1 MNPSVAAAG
10 FPADF
15 AASLFQELVITKW
28 LVNWMTKEA
37 ANPDELCNFVET
49 FTTMRKL
56 SEDGLVAL
64 SHEAS
69 HSLRQVFDVV
79 STMLAAVAA
88 VAEVKVVVGNIRAID
103 AVRVVTECKAH
114 RSSMGVVSAIL
125 KDVRWNQRVT
135 KFWTT
140 MVAEVTHSTKVAKVL
155 EGLSKPAA
163 EAWASAV
170 ESLPIWL
177 VELQPEVTRKVE
189 SAMLTWISARVCE
202 VKDVHAAREVMKW
215 ARQAHPVLKD
225 RVEGVLEP
233 ARELFVLLES
243 GARKDAMLAAMKAL
257 KDGMDTCKDL
267 SLMTAFT
274 EARRSQP
281 THSGLYP

>member
-1 MNPSVAAAG
+1 
-10 FPADF
+10 
-15 AASLFQELVITKW
+15 
-28 LVNWMTKEA
+28 
-37 ANPDELCNFVET
+37 
-49 FTTMRKL
+49 
-56 SEDGLVAL
+56 
-64 SHEAS
+64 
-69 HSLRQVFDVV
+69 
-79 STMLAAVAA
+79 
-88 VAEVKVVVGNIRAID
+88 
-103 AVRVVTECKAH
+103 
-114 RSSMGVVSAIL
+114 
-125 KDVRWNQRVT
+125 
-135 KFWTT
+135 
-140 MVAEVTHSTKVAKVL
+140 MVAEVTHSPKVAKVL

-177 VELQPEVTRKVE
+177 VVLQPEVTRKVE
-189 SAMLTWISARVCE
+189 SAMLTWISARVRE
-202 VKDVHAAREVMKW
+202 VKDVRAAREVMKW

-233 ARELFVLLES
+233 TRELFVLLENR
-243 GARKDAMLAAMKAL
+243 ARKDAMLAAMKAL